1 MFADTNIGADG
12 RGIYWRVD
20 RRASRL
26 FWGIGLEF
34 EETNPSRA
42 ADRLSQ
48 RRISFNANA
57 QYRFDRDSLA
67 GGTATAS
74 DAKNLNSDVFPTTG
88 SGARSYSAS
97 LYYQTRFID
106 WGRTRFSVS
115 ARHNQT
121 LVSNDVAAS
130 GQEFQVEHDWVT
142 GKYETMRPEFVT
154 TLGYAR
160 DTSAGDVQTYPTA
173 ALQWKYW
180 WDSDWSMGGNL
191 RYTSRSGNLATSRGL
206 SGVLQSER
214 VFNNGWRVGLQASIN
229 EARIDTTG
237 PVVLTTRSNNKTGY
251 LYVRWE
257 GGRGEPYA
265 SFGLRTPG
273 SAGSGAVT
281 GIVYFDINRDGE
293 QQTDERGVPNV
304 EVVLDG
310 RYRVTTDREGR
321 YEFPLV
327 PTGTHRITL
336 VLESVPLPWGAEMER
351 GLGVEVPLRGNAI
364 ANIPVVK
371 VSE

>member
-1 MFADTNIGADG
+1 MVFGVCGFHLESAHRHA
-12 RGIYWRVD
+12 RKARVQSTQ
-20 RRASRL
+20 RA
-26 FWGIGLEF
+26 
-34 EETNPSRA
+34 T
-42 ADRLSQ
+42 
-48 RRISFNANA
+48 
-57 QYRFDRDSLA
+57 
-67 GGTATAS
+67 
-74 DAKNLNSDVFPTTG
+74 
-88 SGARSYSAS
+88 
-97 LYYQTRFID
+97 
-106 WGRTRFSVS
+106 
-115 ARHNQT
+115 
-121 LVSNDVAAS
+121 
-130 GQEFQVEHDWVT
+130 
-142 GKYETMRPEFVT
+142 
-154 TLGYAR
+154 
-160 DTSAGDVQTYPTA
+160 
-173 ALQWKYW
+173 
-180 WDSDWSMGGNL
+180 
-191 RYTSRSGNLATSRGL
+191 
-206 SGVLQSER
+206 
-214 VFNNGWRVGLQASIN
+214 WRVGLQASIN

-281 GIVYFDINRDGE
+281 GVVYFDINRDGE

-310 RYRVTTDREGR
+310 RYRVTTDRDGR
-321 YEFPLV
+321 FEFPLV
-327 PTGTHRITL
+327 PTGQHRITL